1 MCNVFKKKKIKKKNK
16 RKSKSAMPCWTSFFE
31 SKHRKEKAIDKKT
44 GTKRTPIE
52 ELDASIKTA
61 SLIADLPSTDVKSIG
76 VGQETTLSQPMSS
89 AAFEWNT
96 PTTPTTTSSRMTSP
110 CKDRKK
116 ENANNIG
123 NKKGNQEKKTP
134 KTPKIVSPLMK

>member
-1 MCNVFKKKKIKKKNK
+1 MCNAFKKKKIKKKNK

-96 PTTPTTTSSRMTSP
+96 PTSSSKVTSP

-134 KTPKIVSPLMK
+134 KIVSPLRK